1 MSTAKKTTLSAALAA
16 QAGKP
21 QPGAARAE
29 PQPVK
34 TKKAAPATVLV
45 GGHFPPTVRRTLK
58 LLEADT
64 GKRLNELLGEAI
76 NDLAAKYGKP
86 QPYAVAEE

>member
-1 MSTAKKTTLSAALAA
+1 MSTAKKSTLKAALAEA
-16 QAGKP
+16 SGKA
-21 QPGAARAE
+21 QPGATTRAE
-29 PQPVK
+29 PTPSKGKQG
-34 TKKAAPATVLV
+34 PATVLV

-86 QPYAVAEE
+86 QPYAGGG

>member
-21 QPGAARAE
+21 QPGAATRAE
-29 PQPVK
+29 PQPTKAK
-34 TKKAAPATVLV
+34 TAPATVLV

-86 QPYAVAEE
+86 QPYAVQE

>member
-1 MSTAKKTTLSAALAA
+1 MTTKHKSSLSAALATA
-16 QAGKP
+16 SGKV
-21 QPGAARAE
+21 QPTATTRAE
-29 PQPVK
+29 PPP
-34 TKKAAPATVLV
+34 TKAKAAAATVLV

-86 QPYAVAEE
+86 QPYAVEE

>member
-1 MSTAKKTTLSAALAA
+1 MTTVKKTTLSAALHA

-21 QPGAARAE
+21 QPGVATRAE
-29 PQPVK
+29 PASNKDK
-34 TKKAAPATVLV
+34 TAPATVLV

-86 QPYAVAEE
+86 QPYAAQE

>member
-1 MSTAKKTTLSAALAA
+1 MGTAKKSTLKAALAEA
-16 QAGKP
+16 SGRT
-21 QPGAARAE
+21 QPGEATKTE
-29 PQPVK
+29 PQP
-34 TKKAAPATVLV
+34 TKAKNTPATVLV

-86 QPYAVAEE
+86 QPYAVEE

>member
-1 MSTAKKTTLSAALAA
+1 MTTKHKSSLSAALANA
-16 QAGKP
+16 SGKV
-21 QPGAARAE
+21 QPTAATKAE
-29 PQPVK
+29 PTP
-34 TKKAAPATVLV
+34 TKAKAATATVLV

-86 QPYAVAEE
+86 QPYAVEE